1 MSNLSTSASCGCC
14 CATQK
19 VPDFLVHEDGDSVG
33 VIVVEG
39 IKAGTELTGWIMAQD
54 RTITIPVQSDIPI
67 GHKIALHDLAVGDNV
82 VKYGVIIGRVVA
94 PIKKGEHV
102 HVHNLKTRRW

>member
-1 MSNLSTSASCGCC
+1 MTAKTAVQASEKTGPR
-14 CATQK
+14 A
-19 VPDFLVHEDGDSVG
+19 PDFLVHENGDSVG

-39 IKAGTELTGWIMAQD
+39 IKAGQDLSGWVMAQD
-54 RTITIPVQSDIPI
+54 QTVTIKVLNDIPI
-67 GHKIALHDLAVGDNV
+67 GHKIALKDLAVGDSV
-82 VKYGVIIGRVVA
+82 IKYGINIGKVVS